1 MLDIP
6 FTAINILSFNY
17 VLLIKIFLLL
27 ILAIYA
33 IFSFFVYTKIRA
45 MNRIV
50 YFPERSASDSL
61 QTAALFYFFV
71 IISLFILTLV
81 IV

>member
-1 MLDIP
+1 MLEIP
-6 FTAINILSFNY
+6 LLSFNILNFNFI
-17 VLLIKIFLLL
+17 LLIKILLL
-27 ILAIYA
+27 VILIIYG
-33 IFSFFVYTKIRA
+33 IFTFFIYTKIRA

>member
-1 MLDIP
+1 MLDLP
-6 FTAINILSFNY
+6 FTAINILNFNY
-17 VLLIKIFLLL
+17 VLLIKIILLL

-33 IFSFFVYTKIRA
+33 LFSFFVYTKIRA
-45 MNRIV
+45 MNRVV
-50 YFPERSASDSL
+50 YFPEKTASDSL
-61 QTAALFYFFV
+61 KTAALYYFFV